1 MYSPWHSR
9 SRSHKR
15 SKSRRRKLS
24 RAERRARRA
33 GKEMRRSRSRPRHK
47 PGSGKERTRLRSHEA
62 VRHDRRRSRT
72 ASHVHGPKHKPK
84 GTLIKHGDTQIVQSS
99 ELYVEAHPTIAST
112 LRQLEAYV
120 DKLLKK
126 GVRKPAA
133 VFDIDETVLQY
144 VEKRK
149 GDEASEYARTIQGM
163 REFLTFLRK
172 RGVAIRFITAR
183 RERGRKE
190 TLEDMERLGLWKEGD
205 SLFMKPDHF
214 PSRSSSLAKHMQ
226 REHVTEE
233 MGHTIII
240 NVGDQVSDM
249 LPRHHW
255 KWFVEAVLKLPD
267 CRLKR
272 AMEESCSR
280 SSSVCSILED
290 CMGRFSNHLLFLY
303 LENDV
308 AVSLKLAN
316 TKWYTV

>member
-1 MYSPWHSR
+1 M
-9 SRSHKR
+9 
-15 SKSRRRKLS
+15 
-24 RAERRARRA
+24 
-33 GKEMRRSRSRPRHK
+33 
-47 PGSGKERTRLRSHEA
+47 RSHEA
-62 VRHDRRRSRT
+62 TRNDRRRSRT
-72 ASHVHGPKHKPK
+72 AAHVHGENHKVK
-84 GTLIKHGDTQIVQSS
+84 GKMVRHGDTQIVQSS
-99 ELYVEAHPTIAST
+99 ELYVESHPTIAST

-120 DKLLKK
+120 ENLLRK

-149 GDEASEYARTIQGM
+149 GDQASEYARTIQGM
-163 REFLTFLRK
+163 REFLSFLRE
-172 RGVAIRFITAR
+172 RRVAIRFITAR
-183 RERGRKE
+183 RERGRKD
-190 TLEDMERLGLWKEGD
+190 TLEDMVRLGLWRDGD

-214 PSRSSSLAKHMQ
+214 PSRSSSMAKAMQ
-226 REHVTEE
+226 RDQVMKD

-272 AMEESCSR
+272 AMEDSCGK
-280 SSSVCSILED
+280 SSSVCAILED

-308 AVSLKLAN
+308 AVSLKLGN

>member
-1 MYSPWHSR
+1 MNSHRHSR
-9 SRSHKR
+9 SRHRHSR
-15 SKSRRRKLS
+15 SRRRLS
-24 RAERRARRA
+24 RADRRAARA
-33 GKEMRRSRSRPRHK
+33 GKELRRERSRKGSYRPR
-47 PGSGKERTRLRSHEA
+47 SGRERTRLRSHEA
-62 VRHDRRRSRT
+62 SRHDRRRSRT
-72 ASHVHGPKHKPK
+72 AAHVHGDGHKVK
-84 GTLIKHGDTQIVQSS
+84 GKMVRHGDTQIVQTN
-99 ELYVEAHPTIAST
+99 ELYVESHPTIAST

-120 DKLLKK
+120 DKLLEK

-163 REFLTFLRK
+163 REFLAFLRR

-183 RERGRKE
+183 RERGRKD
-190 TLEDMERLGLWKEGD
+190 TLEDMERLGLWQAGD

-226 REHVTEE
+226 REQVSKD

-272 AMEESCSR
+272 AMEESCTK
-280 SSSVCSILED
+280 SSSICSILED